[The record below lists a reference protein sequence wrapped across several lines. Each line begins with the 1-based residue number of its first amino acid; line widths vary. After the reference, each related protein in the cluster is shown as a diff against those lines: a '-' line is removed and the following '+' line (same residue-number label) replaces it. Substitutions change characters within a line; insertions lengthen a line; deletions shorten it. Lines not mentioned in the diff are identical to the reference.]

1 MFIATLNNEFTEEKG
16 AEKMSRSVLTFRGKN
31 YSPISRDLK

>member
-1 MFIATLNNEFTEEKG
+1 MFTEILNNEFTEEKG
-16 AEKMSRSVLTFRGKN
+16 AEKMSRSVLTFLGEN